1 MSGIGISMRKTTP
14 QTSLGKEL
22 SAYAY
27 AGMISAGPLI
37 LSITGI
43 LLIGIVSL
51 PEMHNPKELV
61 QFQVS
66 ATYLTALSLIVTGP
80 FQLSFTRFISDQIYK
95 RHFRR
100 VLSNFNGVTLVATV
114 VTGLLGLVAILTVFS
129 DESLIYRVLM
139 LLGFVTLS
147 NIWIVVTFL
156 TSVKQYRAV
165 LLLFFAGYLVAVTLA
180 IMLNGY
186 GLEGLLAG
194 FVFGHVIILA
204 GLISVVNHKFH
215 SDRYISMDVFDR
227 RRFYVSLALIGFLFN
242 LGVWLDKFVFWY
254 SATGQNVIGSLHASV
269 IYDIPIFIAYL
280 CIIPGMAVLFY
291 RLETSFSGEQRQFF
305 DAIRS
310 GGTLQDMHDAHDA
323 MVRSAK
329 TALFETLKIQTI
341 VVLLI
346 FAFGD
351 KLLAALGISVLYLPL
366 LHIDVVGV
374 SLQVL
379 FLGILNIFF
388 YLDRRT
394 PVLILTALFVL
405 LNGTLTWF
413 TLEMGPNLYGYGYT
427 GSLLI
432 VVLVAMYVLN
442 RSFNSLEYQTYM
454 LQNNS

>member
-1 MSGIGISMRKTTP
+1 MAGVGVSMRTASRR
-14 QTSLGKEL
+14 TSLSGEL
-22 SAYAY
+22 AAYAY

-43 LLIGIVSL
+43 LLIGILSL
-51 PEMHNPKELV
+51 PEMARPELLV

-80 FQLSFTRFISDQIYK
+80 FQLSFTRFISDRIYK
-95 RHFRR
+95 RQFSR
-100 VLSNFNGVTLVATV
+100 VLSNYNGVTLVTTV
-114 VTGLLGLVAILTVFS
+114 VTGLLGLTAILTIFR

-147 NIWIVVTFL
+147 NLWISVIFL

-165 LLLFFAGYLVAVTLA
+165 FLFFLGGYAIAVTLA

-194 FVFGHVIILA
+194 FVFGHVIILV
-204 GLISVVNHKFH
+204 GLVGLVNYKFR

-227 RRFYVSLALIGFLFN
+227 RAFYVSLALIGFLFN
-242 LGVWLDKFVFWY
+242 LGVWLDKFMFWY

-291 RLETSFSGEQRQFF
+291 RLETNFVVDQKQFF
-305 DAIRS
+305 DAVRS
-310 GGTLQDMHDAHDA
+310 GGTLQEIHDAHDA

-329 TALFETLKIQTI
+329 VALYEILKVQA
-341 VVLLI
+341 VVALLI

-351 KLLAALGISVLYLPL
+351 KLLGLLGISMLYLPL
-366 LHIDVVGV
+366 LHIDVIGV

-388 YLDRRT
+388 YIDRRNA
-394 PVLILTALFVL
+394 VLCLTALFVA
-405 LNGTLTWF
+405 LNGALTWF
-413 TLEMGPNLYGYGYT
+413 TLEIGPNLYGYGFAA
-427 GSLLI
+427 SLLV
-432 VVLVAMYVLN
+432 VVLVATYMLN
-442 RSFNSLEYQTYM
+442 RSFNLLEYQTYM
-454 LQNNS
+454 LQRNS